1 MGNILNQPITE
12 KTIHSFT
19 FEGNQG
25 VIVSMQG
32 WRTSMEVD
40 FDCNA
45 DGVGCARFPTGS
57 RLVAPFW
64 FFWCV

>member
-12 KTIHSFT
+12 KTIHTFT

-25 VIVSMQG
+25 VVVSMQG

-40 FDCNA
+40 LDA
-45 DGVGCARFPTGS
+45 DTDEIGCARFPARS

-64 FFWCV
+64 VLWRV